1 MHQYD
6 LLNLDTLHTS
16 NLIDEGDHYIIEVD
30 GQGIPGCCPH
40 CQTEGPYRHGTQ
52 QQQYIDI
59 PMHGKPVLLRVDRA
73 RFRCKG
79 CGKTFFSH
87 LPDIDPKRKAST
99 RFVKYIEQESLKKT
113 FALLSRETGIDEKT
127 IKNIFND
134 YVDRLGTEIRFETPE
149 FLGIDEL
156 KIIGEYRCMIT
167 NVNELSV
174 FDLLPNRRKVDL
186 MTYFKSMPDKH
197 KVKVVTM
204 DMWRTY
210 KDVVNAQLP
219 GRDIVVDRW
228 HVVRM
233 ANDAL
238 EGVRKRIRKGLNSR
252 QRIKL
257 KDDRFILLEREH
269 NLSPDQREKMQHWF
283 ELHPELELAYRA
295 KESFHEIYTC
305 GSKAEAQ
312 EFARAWVRSLPSDIE
327 FAFDASRTA
336 LTNWWD
342 EIFNFYDHRVTNAY
356 TESTNRLAKDI
367 NRMGRGYSF
376 EVMRA
381 RLIYEKQARKPTT
394 KLRGHKSKKGVPDND
409 WSRFYSLELDEEV
422 KTIEYGPHIPTLC
435 DLLEKGYF
443 S

>member
-1 MHQYD
+1 
-6 LLNLDTLHTS
+6 
-16 NLIDEGDHYIIEVD
+16 
-30 GQGIPGCCPH
+30 
-40 CQTEGPYRHGTQ
+40 
-52 QQQYIDI
+52 
-59 PMHGKPVLLRVDRA
+59 MHGKPVLLRVDRA

-79 CGKTFFSH
+79 CGKTFFSN

-99 RFVKYIEQESLKKT
+99 RFVKYIEQECMTKT
-113 FALLSRETGIDEKT
+113 FALLARETGIDEKT
-127 IKNIFND
+127 IKNIFED
-134 YVDRLGTEIRFETPE
+134 YVGRLEKEVKFETPE

-167 NVNELSV
+167 NVNELAV
-174 FDLLPNRRKVDL
+174 FDLLPNRRKTDL
-186 MTYFKSMPDKH
+186 MAYFKSMPDKH

-233 ANDAL
+233 ANEAL
-238 EGVRKRIRKGLNSR
+238 ESVRKRIRKELNTR
-252 QRIKL
+252 QRLKL

-269 NLSPDQREKMQHWF
+269 NLLPEQREKMLCWF

-305 GSKAEAQ
+305 NSKTEAQ
-312 EFARAWVRSLPSDIE
+312 EFARAWMRSLPSEIE
-327 FAFDASRTA
+327 SAFDASRTA

-342 EIFNFYDHRVTNAY
+342 EVFNFYDHQVTNAY

-394 KLRGHKSKKGVPDND
+394 KLRGHKPKKQTPDNT
-409 WSRFYSLELDEEV
+409 WLRFCSPDLGEETS
-422 KTIEYGPHIPTLC
+422 TIEYGPHIPTLC

-443 S
+443 SGYSENGVDSKNSSRLS

>member
-1 MHQYD
+1 MRQFD
-6 LLNLDTLHTS
+6 LLNLDTLQTS
-16 NLIDEGDHYIIEVD
+16 NLIDQGDHYIIEVD

-40 CQTEGPYRHGTQ
+40 CQTGAPYRHGSQ
-52 QQQYIDI
+52 QQHYIDI

-79 CGKTFFSH
+79 CGKTFFSN

-99 RFVKYIEQESLKKT
+99 RFVKYIEQECMTKT
-113 FALLSRETGIDEKT
+113 FALLARETGIDEKT
-127 IKNIFND
+127 IKNIFED
-134 YVDRLGTEIRFETPE
+134 YVGRLEKEVKFETPE

-167 NVNELSV
+167 NVNELAV
-174 FDLLPNRRKVDL
+174 FDLLPNRRKTDL
-186 MTYFKSMPDKH
+186 MAYFKSMPDKH

-233 ANDAL
+233 ANEAL
-238 EGVRKRIRKGLNSR
+238 ESVRKRIRKELNTR
-252 QRIKL
+252 QRLKL

-269 NLSPDQREKMQHWF
+269 NLLPEQREKMLCWF

-305 GSKAEAQ
+305 NSKTEAQ
-312 EFARAWVRSLPSDIE
+312 EFARAWMRSLPSEIE
-327 FAFDASRTA
+327 SAFDASRTA
-336 LTNWWD
+336 LMNWWD
-342 EIFNFYDHRVTNAY
+342 EVFNFYDHQVTNAY

-394 KLRGHKSKKGVPDND
+394 KLRGHKPKKETPDNT
-409 WSRFYSLELDEEV
+409 WSRFCSPDLGEETS
-422 KTIEYGPHIPTLC
+422 TIEYGPHIPTLC

>member
-1 MHQYD
+1 MRQFD
-6 LLNLDTLHTS
+6 LLNLDTLQTS
-16 NLIDEGDHYIIEVD
+16 NLIDQGDHYIIEVD

-40 CQTEGPYRHGTQ
+40 CQTGAPYRHGSQ
-52 QQQYIDI
+52 QQHYIDI

-79 CGKTFFSH
+79 CSKTFFSN

-99 RFVKYIEQESLKKT
+99 RFVKYIEQECMTKT
-113 FALLSRETGIDEKT
+113 FALLARETGIDEKT
-127 IKNIFND
+127 IKNIFED
-134 YVDRLGTEIRFETPE
+134 YVGRLEKEVKFETPE

-167 NVNELSV
+167 NVNELAV
-174 FDLLPNRRKVDL
+174 FDLLPNRRKTDL

-233 ANDAL
+233 ANEAL
-238 EGVRKRIRKGLNSR
+238 ESVRKRIRKELNTR
-252 QRIKL
+252 QRLKL
-257 KDDRFILLEREH
+257 KGDRFILLEREH
-269 NLSPDQREKMQHWF
+269 NLLPEQREKMLCWF

-305 GSKAEAQ
+305 DSKTEAQ
-312 EFARAWVRSLPSDIE
+312 EFARAWVRSIPSEIE

-342 EIFNFYDHRVTNAY
+342 EVFNFYDHQVTNAY
-356 TESTNRLAKDI
+356 TESTNRLAKDV

-394 KLRGHKSKKGVPDND
+394 KLRGHKPKKEIPDNT
-409 WSRFYSLELDEEV
+409 WSRFCSPDFGEETS
-422 KTIEYGPHIPTLC
+422 TIEYGPHIPTLC

>member
-1 MHQYD
+1 
-6 LLNLDTLHTS
+6 
-16 NLIDEGDHYIIEVD
+16 
-30 GQGIPGCCPH
+30 
-40 CQTEGPYRHGTQ
+40 
-52 QQQYIDI
+52 
-59 PMHGKPVLLRVDRA
+59 MHGKPVLLRVDRA

-79 CGKTFFSH
+79 CGKTFFSN

-99 RFVKYIEQESLKKT
+99 RFVKYIEQECMTKT
-113 FALLSRETGIDEKT
+113 FALLARETGIDEKT
-127 IKNIFND
+127 IKNIFED
-134 YVDRLGTEIRFETPE
+134 YVGRLEKEVKFETPE

-167 NVNELSV
+167 NVNELAV
-174 FDLLPNRRKVDL
+174 FDLLPNRRKTDL
-186 MTYFKSMPDKH
+186 MAYFKSMPDKH

-233 ANDAL
+233 ANEAL
-238 EGVRKRIRKGLNSR
+238 ESVRKRIRKELNTR
-252 QRIKL
+252 QRLKL

-269 NLSPDQREKMQHWF
+269 NLLPEQREKMLCWF

-305 GSKAEAQ
+305 NSKTEAQ
-312 EFARAWVRSLPSDIE
+312 EFARAWMRSLPSEIE
-327 FAFDASRTA
+327 SAFDASRTA

-342 EIFNFYDHRVTNAY
+342 EVFNFYDHQVTNAY

-394 KLRGHKSKKGVPDND
+394 KLRGHKPKKQTPDNTWLRYRVRSTHPHSLRSARERLLFLTFQHGGRNWVIGD
-409 WSRFYSLELDEEV
+409 RTHFPHSIPDTQLKKRARPSIAAFSSSWEARRCKHFQRSRALIWQSSCRI
-422 KTIEYGPHIPTLC
+422 T
-435 DLLEKGYF
+435 
-443 S
+443 

>member
-1 MHQYD
+1 MSQLD
-6 LLNLDTLHTS
+6 LLNLGSLKAAR
-16 NLIDEGDHYIIEVD
+16 LIDEGDHYVIEVD
-30 GQGIPGCCPH
+30 GQGMPGCCPH
-40 CQTEGPYRHGTQ
+40 CLSESPYRHGSQ
-52 QQQYIDI
+52 QQHYIDI
-59 PMHGKPVLLRVDRA
+59 PMHGKPVLLRVERA
-73 RFRCKG
+73 RFRCKV

-87 LPDIDPKRKAST
+87 LPDIDSKRKASV
-99 RFVKYIEQESLKKT
+99 RFIKYIEQESMKKT
-113 FALLSRETGIDEKT
+113 FALLSREAGIDEKT
-127 IKNIFND
+127 IKHIFED
-134 YVDRLGTEIRFETPE
+134 YVERLGKTVRFETPE

-167 NVNELSV
+167 NVGELSIY
-174 FDLLPNRRKVDL
+174 DLLPKRRKADL
-186 MTYFKSMPDKH
+186 TTYFKTLPDKH

-238 EGVRKRIRKGLNSR
+238 ETVRKKIRRDLNPR
-252 QRIKL
+252 QRLKL
-257 KDDRFILLEREH
+257 KDDRFILLAREGR
-269 NLSPDQREKMQHWF
+269 LSTDEHAKMLEWF
-283 ELHPELELAYRA
+283 ELHPELELAYRM
-295 KESFHEIYTC
+295 KESFHEIYNC
-305 GSKAEAQ
+305 GDKEDAQ
-312 EFARAWVRSLPSDIE
+312 AFARAWLDSLPPE
-327 FAFDASRTA
+327 MEYAFGAARTA
-336 LTNWWD
+336 LTNWWG

-356 TESTNRLAKDI
+356 TESTNRLAKDM

-394 KLRGHKSKKGVPDND
+394 KVRGRKPKSLLPEKVMYCF
-409 WSRFYSLELDEEV
+409 SMADENV
-422 KTIEYGPHIPTLC
+422 KAIESGPHIPTLC

>member
-1 MHQYD
+1 MSQLD
-6 LLNLDTLHTS
+6 LLNLGVLKATNMH
-16 NLIDEGDHYIIEVD
+16 DEGDHYVIEVD
-30 GQGIPGCCPH
+30 GQGIPSCCPH
-40 CQTEGPYRHGTQ
+40 CQAPSPYRHGSQ
-52 QQQYIDI
+52 QQHYIDI
-59 PMHGKPVLLRVDRA
+59 PMHGKPVLLRVERA
-73 RFRCKG
+73 RFRCKV

-87 LPDIDPKRKAST
+87 LPDIDPKRKASV
-99 RFVKYIEQESLKKT
+99 RFVRHIEQESMKKT
-113 FALLSRETGIDEKT
+113 FALLARENGIVEKT
-127 IKNIFND
+127 IKNIFDD
-134 YVDRLGTEIRFETPE
+134 YVVQLGQTVRFETPE

-167 NVNELSV
+167 NVGELSIY
-174 FDLLPNRRKVDL
+174 DLLPNRRKVDL
-186 MTYFKSMPDKH
+186 MSYFKSLPDKQ

-210 KDVVNAQLP
+210 RDVVNAHLP

-233 ANDAL
+233 GNDAL
-238 EGVRKRIRKGLNSR
+238 ETVRKKIRKELNAR

-257 KDDRFILLEREH
+257 KDDRFILLEREKTLTDEER
-269 NLSPDQREKMQHWF
+269 NKMAEWF
-283 ELHPELELAYRA
+283 ELYPELALAYRI
-295 KESFHEIYTC
+295 KESFHEIYNC
-305 GSKAEAQ
+305 RDKADAKQFAQ
-312 EFARAWVRSLPSDIE
+312 AWIDSLPPNME
-327 FAFDASRTA
+327 YAFGAARTA
-336 LTNWWD
+336 LKNWWD

-394 KLRGHKSKKGVPDND
+394 KVRGRKLKPVALDNAMGKFNLP
-409 WSRFYSLELDEEV
+409 SEYAQ
-422 KTIEYGPHIPTLC
+422 TIEYGPHIPTLC
-435 DLLEKGYF
+435 DLLEQGYF

>member
-1 MHQYD
+1 MSQLD
-6 LLNLDTLHTS
+6 LLNLGSLKAAR
-16 NLIDEGDHYIIEVD
+16 LIDEGDHYVIEVD
-30 GQGIPGCCPH
+30 GQGMPGCCPH
-40 CQTEGPYRHGTQ
+40 CLAESPYRHGSQ
-52 QQQYIDI
+52 QQHYIDI
-59 PMHGKPVLLRVDRA
+59 PMHGKPVLLRVERA
-73 RFRCKG
+73 RFRCKV

-87 LPDIDPKRKAST
+87 LPDIDAKRKASV
-99 RFVKYIEQESLKKT
+99 RFIKYIEQESMKKT
-113 FALLSRETGIDEKT
+113 FALLSREAGIDEKT
-127 IKNIFND
+127 IKHIFED
-134 YVDRLGTEIRFETPE
+134 YVERLGKTVRFETPE

-167 NVNELSV
+167 NVGELSIY
-174 FDLLPNRRKVDL
+174 DLLPNRRKADL
-186 MTYFKSMPDKH
+186 TTYFKTLPDKH

-219 GRDIVVDRW
+219 GRDIVVDSW

-238 EGVRKRIRKGLNSR
+238 ETVRKKIRKDLNTR
-252 QRIKL
+252 QRLKL
-257 KDDRFILLEREH
+257 KDDRFILLEREGR
-269 NLSPDQREKMQHWF
+269 LSTDEHDKMLEWF
-283 ELHPELELAYRA
+283 ELHPELELAYRM
-295 KESFHEIYTC
+295 KESFHEIYNC
-305 GSKAEAQ
+305 GDKEDAQ
-312 EFARAWVRSLPSDIE
+312 AFARAWLDSLPPE
-327 FAFDASRTA
+327 MEYAFGAARTA
-336 LTNWWD
+336 LTNWWG

-356 TESTNRLAKDI
+356 TESTNRLAKDM

-394 KLRGHKSKKGVPDND
+394 KVRGREPKSFLPEKVMYHL
-409 WSRFYSLELDEEV
+409 SMADENV
-422 KTIEYGPHIPTLC
+422 KAIEYGPHIPTLC